1 MQKSRTKR
9 KVVARR
15 IKPKAK
21 VRQRKAASVQRPY
34 HHMSH
39 TGALISEIIE
49 GADDA
54 YTTPEALEFALLLS
68 NLTTTLQDITYSSGI
83 NAGRLVHSMSAHGRP
98 HEWQEDSMPYLVSFI
113 EKAGHPKVTYHVFP
127 GDFWLRF
134 SDKGMPDIG
143 ANLHTFE
150 AGIIA
155 GFISASRKH
164 AVSATEAVCSM
175 SGHVECMFTSQVG
188 ERKPAGKESIER
200 FVTHVSRLASAGKRQ
215 KPDVPLGY
223 YMLASGILYDPTYL
237 DAIKQVVAHIGAQIA
252 QKTIISKR
260 KGVDVAISTI
270 PLLGLGQPRLKKLSP
285 LELEV
290 RFTGR
295 HTRREHTE
303 LSVAFIS
310 GLLNNLVAKNRT
322 LEAATSHSK
331 GNYTIK
337 IREVRSQLGKE

>member
-1 MQKSRTKR
+1 MRR

-15 IKPKAK
+15 AKPKA
-21 VRQRKAASVQRPY
+21 RARPGKAAPAQRPY

-49 GADDA
+49 GTDDA
-54 YTTPEALEFALLLS
+54 YTTSEALELALLLS
-68 NLTTTLQDITYSSGI
+68 NLSTTLQEITYSSGI
-83 NAGRLVHSMSAHGRP
+83 NAGRLVHSMSEHGKP
-98 HEWQEDSMPYLVSFI
+98 HEWQEDSMPSLVSFI
-113 EKAGHPKVTYHVFP
+113 EKAGHPRVTYHVFP

-134 SDKGMPDIG
+134 SDKGTPDLG

-150 AGIIA
+150 AGVIA

-164 AVSATEAVCSM
+164 VVGATEAMCSM
-175 SGHVECMFTSQVG
+175 AGHGECMFTSQAG
-188 ERKPAGKESIER
+188 ERKPAGRESIER

-215 KPDVPLGY
+215 KAEVPLGY
-223 YMLASGILYDPTYL
+223 YMLASGVLYDPTYL
-237 DAIKQVVAHIGAQIA
+237 DAMKQVVTHIGAQMA
-252 QKTIISKR
+252 QKTILGKR

-270 PLLGLGQPRLKKLSP
+270 PLLGLGQPKLKKLSP
-285 LELEV
+285 LELDV

-322 LEAATSHSK
+322 LEAATSHSR